1 MITKSQVQ
9 DAIVLQ
15 GVLPLFYNESI
26 KVSIEITQALYKA
39 GIRVIE
45 YTNRGGAALEN
56 FKALKQLQQQE
67 LPGLHL
73 GIGTIKSAEEA
84 LQFVDAGAD
93 FLISPLVS
101 PNVAAVAAANNML
114 WIPGCMTPT
123 EMYQAQELGAAL
135 VKLFPANILGPAF
148 VSAVKELFPGL
159 LMMPTGGVEMSQE
172 NINAWFKAG
181 VSAVGMGS
189 KLITTD
195 MLNNQAY
202 NELYTETLR
211 AMLLVQSARQLT

>member
-15 GVLPLFYNESI
+15 GLLPLFYNESI
-26 KVSIEITQALYKA
+26 EVSIDITQALYKA

-93 FLISPLVS
+93 FLISPLVN
-101 PNVAAVAAANNML
+101 PKVAAVAADNNLL

-189 KLITTD
+189 KLITSD

-202 NELYTETLR
+202 DELYTETLR